1 MKKIGY
7 KELCELTDC
16 LLEKVGLD
24 EYSLEAVSSGLCE
37 ASLRGVDSHGINLLP
52 HYLESALTGR
62 KNPKPNFEVSSKYPA
77 FLTLDADNAFGH
89 AAGKKAVECGMDI
102 ADQFGLCSVA
112 VKNSSH
118 AGAIGA
124 TCLRAARKGYMIFG
138 FTNADSLSL
147 SYGGT
152 KPFFGT
158 NPICFASQEMERS
171 LFV

>member
-1 MKKIGY
+1 M
-7 KELCELTDC
+7 
-16 LLEKVGLD
+16 LLVMLQE
-24 EYSLEAVSSGLCE
+24 
-37 ASLRGVDSHGINLLP
+37 
-52 HYLESALTGR
+52 
-62 KNPKPNFEVSSKYPA
+62 
-77 FLTLDADNAFGH
+77 
-89 AAGKKAVECGMDI
+89 KKAVECGMDI

-152 KPFFGT
+152 KPFWYQSYLL
-158 NPICFASQEMERS
+158 CFSRNGRS